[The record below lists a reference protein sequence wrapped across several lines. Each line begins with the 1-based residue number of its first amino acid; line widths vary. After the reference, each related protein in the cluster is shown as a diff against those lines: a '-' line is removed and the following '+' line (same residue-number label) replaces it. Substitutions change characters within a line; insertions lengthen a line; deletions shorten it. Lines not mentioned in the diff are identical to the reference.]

1 MQWIGGPSKDLGG
14 QDASN
19 KITGFASQ
27 GSSRTEGMASQAA
40 LRSANK
46 EGHPGGGGEG
56 GGEGGGGANPK
67 DIESAV
73 TNALNKHGGGA
84 GSQPEG
90 ETPIKP
96 SSGA

>member
-14 QDASN
+14 QEASN
-19 KITGFASQ
+19 KIAGFASQ

-46 EGHPGGGGEG
+46 EGHS

-90 ETPIKP
+90 ENLMHNR
-96 SSGA
+96 